1 MIMLGTK
8 DHTASVKIVGMVTYR
23 AHALVLTCPPN
34 AVSIDSSLHLDA
46 LYHGTIIFE
55 LSIFFHEIWRSSGA
69 HSIKVVLP
77 ASCPVMCAAI
87 VHQCTSV
94 MTSSVVEGIFEQ
106 IVVCSSMTSD
116 MARV

>member
-1 MIMLGTK
+1 M
-8 DHTASVKIVGMVTYR
+8 VGELAILPLPVGG
-23 AHALVLTCPPN
+23 PP
-34 AVSIDSSLHLDA
+34 
-46 LYHGTIIFE
+46 
-55 LSIFFHEIWRSSGA
+55 GA